1 MVQLISQSAPQS
13 YFQMKQLM
21 SFPIETSSSS
31 LPEMVTLNLQFQ
43 ALNDQ
48 YNEAREN
55 SKIAKFKYEIESKS
69 RFKESDPKVHTS
81 NNDSDFQK
89 SQSSLLENLRIF
101 L

>member
-1 MVQLISQSAPQS
+1 
-13 YFQMKQLM
+13 
-21 SFPIETSSSS
+21 
-31 LPEMVTLNLQFQ
+31 MVTLNLQFQ